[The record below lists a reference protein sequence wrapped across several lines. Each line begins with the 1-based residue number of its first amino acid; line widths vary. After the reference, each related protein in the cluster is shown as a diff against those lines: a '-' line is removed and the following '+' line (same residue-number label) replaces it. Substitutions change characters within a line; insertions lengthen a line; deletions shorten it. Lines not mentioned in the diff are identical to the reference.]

1 MKFYPMPPTF
11 AEWIRTRL
19 KERYTERDAEEKFEE
34 INSLYEQFVARSPDI
49 GGKKNPMS
57 KNLYGAFSAFAYYEC
72 TGRSMSPEEITD
84 ICYGMMMSDRGDQHP
99 SRGMPHSGFREGERL
114 RRTHAV
120 LLRSGR
126 GRHGSARRNASQG
139 PHRGRRVRGVRLLDQ
154 EQGRVKPGLVQEVFS
169 IQVEKIEK
177 A

>member
-19 KERYTERDAEEKFEE
+19 KERYTEREAEEKFEE

-84 ICYGMMMSDRGDQHP
+84 MCYSSHLTRCRCVWCFLGYYPRFCCGGGMSCCIIFTGAL
-99 SRGMPHSGFREGERL
+99 E
-114 RRTHAV
+114 
-120 LLRSGR
+120 
-126 GRHGSARRNASQG
+126 
-139 PHRGRRVRGVRLLDQ
+139 
-154 EQGRVKPGLVQEVFS
+154 
-169 IQVEKIEK
+169 
-177 A
+177 